1 MTCAIGGP
9 ADTQNVYLK
18 LGGRFE
24 QQLEF
29 AEPDGSE
36 WVPPL
41 GTEVTMVFGDP
52 TAPVVTWSATID
64 GNKATFRRTVAQVT
78 EARTLLPAGTQVRI
92 ALTVPPETEPEI
104 ETVGMVVWQ

>member
-1 MTCAIGGP
+1 MTCAIGNP
-9 ADTQNVYLK
+9 AGTENVYLK

-29 AEPDGSE
+29 TEPDGTE
-36 WVPPL
+36 WVPPED
-41 GTEVTMVFGDP
+41 TNVVMVFGDP
-52 TAPVVTWSATID
+52 TAPIMTWSATLD
-64 GNKATFRRTVAQVT
+64 GNRATFRRTVAQVT
-78 EARTLLPAGTQVRI
+78 EARSLLPAGTQVRI